1 MRLLNNFFPY
11 YFEKNAQNIHS
22 AMALTK
28 ASFRKK
34 RLCIFSQEY
43 IYLKISLNSGCKTF
57 KFWKIDIKA
66 AIRENMYMLKKTSP
80 NHWLLLCQNFDKLF
94 KGPLRVIVRC
104 TLALEGSRLV
114 ICYESKP
121 VLVIFAQLPPQAFAS
136 SSIKIWKLLKIE
148 TYLQK
153 GELPLKLFHI
163 ASLFPKYR

>member
-34 RLCIFSQEY
+34 KRLCIFSQEY

-57 KFWKIDIKA
+57 KFWKIDINA

-94 KGPLRVIVRC
+94 KGIP
-104 TLALEGSRLV
+104 
-114 ICYESKP
+114 P

-148 TYLQK
+148 PFLQK
-153 GELPLKLFHI
+153 VELPLKLFHI